1 VAQGIVESQGSE
13 KSLQAQGSSLSG
25 LVQHLLMAGDS
36 LPEFIKGILKAQM
49 VMVAGAEAAA
59 FLVEP
64 SQDPKEPT
72 LKLIEHIRTDNSPA
86 EKRAAAAAEFQRL
99 IKQTLSQGKE
109 GAIIELNTGEGGTGI
124 EPLFCLITTLR
135 SVPAQVVAVTAV
147 ITRALDVKRAQQR
160 LMSMN
165 LVAGYFDLFTL
176 RRQNEQSQI
185 VAQSHQ
191 HVLQLAT
198 AVATAEGFQS
208 AAMNLCNELA
218 TRTGATRVALGWMKK
233 NQDVEVKA
241 LSHTEQFDK
250 RQELVKTLEKAMEEC
265 IDQEEPVHFEPQGGG
280 TQNVSRAAQ
289 DLSRAEGGNVV
300 LTLPL
305 RRRADVVGA
314 VTLEFPSTHKL
325 SQQASTGLSVAVDL
339 LAPQLFDRYQ
349 NDRWLITKAGL
360 SLEEVGKKIVGPQHT
375 LAKVLVVLG
384 ALLVLFIS
392 VYRPMYHVIAPFE
405 FDAVDKRKLQVPFD
419 GQIDD
424 VKVLPGDYVTK
435 GQVLLTMKTFDLQ
448 LDLNAHEDDMRKAKA
463 EWMSYTAQGK
473 QSEADAAEQEI
484 ERANA
489 EAQEDQE
496 KIDRGTVRA
505 PFNGVILSGDLVDQR
520 NAMKKEGDDLFTIA
534 ADTGLR
540 AKITVSEGDA
550 QYLKP
555 GQPGELATTALPTEK
570 YGFIIGRVVPLG
582 ETKDGDN
589 KFTVY
594 GTMKQSSPTW
604 NPGMAGY
611 AHVDVAHR
619 SLLWIWTHKF
629 VEYLQFKL
637 WM

>member
-1 VAQGIVESQGSE
+1 
-13 KSLQAQGSSLSG
+13 
-25 LVQHLLMAGDS
+25 
-36 LPEFIKGILKAQM
+36 
-49 VMVAGAEAAA
+49 
-59 FLVEP
+59 
-64 SQDPKEPT
+64 
-72 LKLIEHIRTDNSPA
+72 
-86 EKRAAAAAEFQRL
+86 
-99 IKQTLSQGKE
+99 
-109 GAIIELNTGEGGTGI
+109 
-124 EPLFCLITTLR
+124 
-135 SVPAQVVAVTAV
+135 
-147 ITRALDVKRAQQR
+147 
-160 LMSMN
+160 MSMN

-280 TQNVSRAAQ
+280 SQNVSRAAQ

-305 RRRADVVGA
+305 RQRADVVGA

-339 LAPQLFDRYQ
+339 LAPQLYDRYQ

-360 SLEEVGKKIVGPQHT
+360 SLEELGKKVVGPQHT

-384 ALLVLFIS
+384 ALLLLFIS

-540 AKITVSEGDA
+540 ARSRSAK
-550 QYLKP
+550 
-555 GQPGELATTALPTEK
+555 
-570 YGFIIGRVVPLG
+570 
-582 ETKDGDN
+582 
-589 KFTVY
+589 
-594 GTMKQSSPTW
+594 GTH
-604 NPGMAGY
+604 N
-611 AHVDVAHR
+611 
-619 SLLWIWTHKF
+619 I
-629 VEYLQFKL
+629 
-637 WM
+637 